1 MSRWREQRGIPHI
14 IKLTDKAKWE
24 VVNEFKR
31 GGGKNYCVL
40 QKTDK
45 PYEYTFFFSNKR
57 NPFDWLI
64 DVKGQKMPRW
74 LISDEIYQ
82 EIKFK
87 TLDMKN
93 IIYDK
98 ILYVRN
104 ADNYEK

>member
-1 MSRWREQRGIPHI
+1 MSRYREQRGMPHI
-14 IKLTDKAKWE
+14 VKLTDKAKWE

-31 GGGKNYCVL
+31 DGGKQYCVL

-45 PYEYTFFFSNKR
+45 PYEYTFFFSNTR
-57 NPFDWLI
+57 DPFGWLI

-74 LISDEIYQ
+74 FLSDEIYQ

-87 TLDMKN
+87 TLDLKDV
-93 IIYDK
+93 IYSR

-104 ADNYEK
+104 PDNYDK